1 MKKILFIV
9 DVENWAYDDRAKKW
23 KQMLSDSFDID
34 ILYLSRHPTIPI
46 GHGVIR
52 LLKEY
57 QSLQLSGL
65 SISAKD
71 LIGAGG
77 KALFG
82 ESSPIFDHSD
92 YDGVLF
98 FYHRALCDS
107 RMLSTPIPLDKVGI
121 SINNEK
127 WVDSSAQAEYNDY
140 MRGAKVISAC
150 NSNILDE
157 FSKYSE
163 NVLRLSQCVDNSI
176 FYKTRLGLRRQALKK
191 KKRFRV
197 GWSGSPNNPLKNL
210 NMLKQACKIA
220 GVEISVASD
229 LKRVDLNHWYNRMD
243 AIVCASKSEGGPM
256 MLLEAGAVGVPVI
269 STRVGLAREIIE
281 DDFTGMLVDWNAK
294 SIANAISN
302 ISSNYGKSRFLAKNL
317 NNEILN
323 NWTYSA
329 RSNEIRKVLSRLVG

>member
-1 MKKILFIV
+1 MKRILFIV
-9 DVENWAYDDRAKKW
+9 DVENWSYDDRAKKW

-34 ILYLSRHPTIPI
+34 ILYLSKYPTIPI
-46 GHGVIR
+46 GHGIIR
-52 LLKEY
+52 LIKEY

-65 SISAKD
+65 SIKSKD
-71 LIGAGG
+71 LVGESS

-82 ESSPIFDHSD
+82 GSSPIFDHAD
-92 YDGVLF
+92 YDGILF

-107 RMLSTPIPLDKVGI
+107 RILSTPIPMHKIGI

-127 WVDSSAQAEYNDY
+127 WLDNSAQAEYNDY

-176 FYKTRLGLRRQALKK
+176 FYKTRFGLRRQALRKK
-191 KKRFRV
+191 KKFRV

-210 NMLKQACKIA
+210 NMLKKACNIA
-220 GVEISVASD
+220 GAEISIASD
-229 LKRVDLNHWYNRMD
+229 LNRVELNHWYNRVD
-243 AIVCASKSEGGPM
+243 VVVCASRSEGGPM
-256 MLLEAGAVGVPVI
+256 MLLEAGAVGIPVI

-281 DDFTGMLVDWNAK
+281 DGVTGLLVDWSAK
-294 SIANAISN
+294 SIADAISN
-302 ISSNYGKSRFLAKNL
+302 ISSDYGKSRFLAKNL

-329 RSNEIRKVLSRLVG
+329 RSSEIRAVLGRLVS